1 MSATISSINYC
12 PVKSISFQ
20 KIEKCEIKK
29 DIGIIGDR
37 IFAFAKDLDLDQ
49 VKLFEKSPDQRKG
62 KWNKI
67 LTLKNSPALN
77 KYNFVFKDEKLT
89 LTIKDKEI
97 LTIDINQLNDRKKLS
112 NKITELENSLKQP
125 IVLMQN
131 NDFPFFDT
139 SISKKIDFVNSVSL
153 LNVQSIN
160 DFQNKIDKKIDI
172 SIFRG
177 NICVDGI
184 EPWKEREWIGKTIKI
199 NEVSFKVEKNIPRC
213 VAINLK
219 PQTEDNTFDLLKLL
233 KKNYNHFEMGIYL
246 SALNDGS
253 IKNGNNIEITSQTNK
268 LTLSS
273 IVD

>member
-20 KIEKCEIKK
+20 EIEKCEIKK

-253 IKNGNNIEITSQTNK
+253 IKNGNTVEIKS
-268 LTLSS
+268 
-273 IVD
+273 